1 MRKTSRRRRRR
12 GAARRRKEGE
22 GGRGGV
28 PVDGEGQWRGRRMER
43 DWGRRG
49 PAARGRMHCNTEV
62 RSSDLVKGAGK

>member
-28 PVDGEGQWRGRRMER
+28 PVDGEGQWLGRRMER
-43 DWGRRG
+43 NWARRG
-49 PAARGRMHCNTEV
+49 
-62 RSSDLVKGAGK
+62 